1 MPVVFKGTTTLK
13 QVPGIRNA
21 MNILKT
27 ERITKD
33 IDIDWVGQQPTMGE
47 LNLHSKSKFISI
59 NDYRRQKAT
68 GMKWK
73 LRYLMDEAKD
83 DMQRLADYLGISYQ
97 TLSKKLNN
105 HVDFSLTELR
115 LIQQRYD
122 LKAEQIFDIFFK

>member
-1 MPVVFKGTTTLK
+1 MIGL
-13 QVPGIRNA
+13 
-21 MNILKT
+21 
-27 ERITKD
+27 D
-33 IDIDWVGQQPTMGE
+33 S
-47 LNLHSKSKFISI
+47 NLQWGNLTYIVNPNLSV

-105 HVDFSLTELR
+105 HADFSLTELR
-115 LIQQRYD
+115 LLQQRYD

>member
-1 MPVVFKGTTTLK
+1 MPVVFKGATTLK

-21 MNILKT
+21 TNILKT

-33 IDIDWVGQQPTMGE
+33 IDIDWVGQQPTMG
-47 LNLHSKSKFISI
+47 NLTYIVNPNLSV
-59 NDYRRQKAT
+59 NDYRRQKET